1 VEQAYVRITS
11 YHDRTLD
18 RYVVLKNIFQD
29 LLNFLIADEV
39 ITLSI
44 QAINKSTFNSNEKED
59 LSESKQ
65 INSIQILY
73 SSTISEKMD
82 KLSIKQPY
90 LFQYGEIKEQF
101 SKIVR
106 KWFDLKKNWFCLWT
120 FFWRNVQFGTIPFE
134 QVFDALWSHWS
145 VSPKIMEKS
154 SKSRKQHEEMINRMI
169 PYIENLNYFWR

>member
-44 QAINKSTFNSNEKED
+44 QAINKLTFKSNEKED

-106 KWFDLKKNWFCLWT
+106 KWFDLKKNWFCL
-120 FFWRNVQFGTIPFE
+120 
-134 QVFDALWSHWS
+134 
-145 VSPKIMEKS
+145 
-154 SKSRKQHEEMINRMI
+154 
-169 PYIENLNYFWR
+169 